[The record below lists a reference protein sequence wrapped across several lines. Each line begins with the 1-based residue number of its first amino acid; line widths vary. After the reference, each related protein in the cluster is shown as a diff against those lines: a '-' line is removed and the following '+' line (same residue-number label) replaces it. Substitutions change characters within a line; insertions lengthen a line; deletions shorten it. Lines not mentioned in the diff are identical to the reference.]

1 MEDVL
6 AEDIKDIIT
15 WYNNRIPVK
24 SILSNIHAKFCERH
38 EECHLNARDIS
49 NIITANRNELLGELT
64 PLQWLLKRLEEAG
77 FNPKVDV
84 NPQTK
89 RLTRLFF
96 THPEALKL

>member
-6 AEDIKDIIT
+6 PEDIKDIIT

-24 SILSNIHAKFCERH
+24 SILSNLYAKFLERH
-38 EECHLNARDIS
+38 EECHLNAKDIS

-84 NPQTK
+84 NP
-89 RLTRLFF
+89 
-96 THPEALKL
+96 